1 MAVADIL
8 YFGLLAG
15 VTLGSTF
22 VLLGQFLRGDLAGR
36 STTTRR
42 HSARVAAVPRL
53 NRAAA
58 QPQRARPRHK
68 ATPHAFAR

>member
-1 MAVADIL
+1 MAIADIL

-15 VTLGSTF
+15 VTLASTA

-42 HSARVAAVPRL
+42 RYARSAFPR
-53 NRAAA
+53 RAPAAA
-58 QPQRARPRHK
+58 QPPRAHGGRPP
-68 ATPHAFAR
+68 APHALAR

>member
-15 VTLGSTF
+15 VTLASTF

-36 STTTRR
+36 STTTRHR
-42 HSARVAAVPRL
+42 YARVAAVPRVKRTPARST
-53 NRAAA
+53 RAHTRNKAA
-58 QPQRARPRHK
+58 
-68 ATPHAFAR
+68 PHALA